1 MARNICT
8 GIVLAGG
15 KSSRMGT
22 EKGLVSFKGKAMIEH
37 AISMLETITMNI
49 IISSNSCKY
58 NYLSKVIVEDKVL
71 GVGPGA
77 GIAAA
82 LNKSSSEINIVVPC
96 DMPHLS
102 QYFIEYMLSK
112 WGSKKILVPV
122 FNGRSEP
129 LCAIINKDVA
139 VKMEAILDEGIY
151 KLTTIYDIIGVDY
164 LEITGDEPGFSDVLF
179 NNYNSPSDLDS

>member
-58 NYLSKVIVEDKVL
+58 IYLSKVI
-71 GVGPGA
+71 
-77 GIAAA
+77 
-82 LNKSSSEINIVVPC
+82 
-96 DMPHLS
+96 
-102 QYFIEYMLSK
+102 
-112 WGSKKILVPV
+112 
-122 FNGRSEP
+122 
-129 LCAIINKDVA
+129 
-139 VKMEAILDEGIY
+139 
-151 KLTTIYDIIGVDY
+151 
-164 LEITGDEPGFSDVLF
+164 
-179 NNYNSPSDLDS
+179 